1 MTVNRKIEST
11 ISSYIYIYICTNKG
25 AHNGTRVFVK
35 TKPHLLITS
44 LDYKPAMIVTK
55 HLRPPNFGYT
65 KTYKNGYIPF
75 TSHVLFG
82 HGFY

>member
-1 MTVNRKIEST
+1 MTANRKIEST
-11 ISSYIYIYICTNKG
+11 ISSYICTNKD

-35 TKPHLLITS
+35 TKPHLF
-44 LDYKPAMIVTK
+44 YKPAMIVTK
-55 HLRPPNFGYT
+55 HLRPPNFGSL
-65 KTYKNGYIPF
+65 KTYKNGYIPC